1 MFSAFS
7 KLANWKFSAIGVCI
21 LDSSTYHFFSPTSAL
36 FLKKFKKN
44 SDF

>member
-1 MFSAFS
+1 M
-7 KLANWKFSAIGVCI
+7 LI
-21 LDSSTYHFFSPTSAL
+21 LLGAGALLVRFLFSPTSAL

>member
-1 MFSAFS
+1 MSKKFCGGRMFHG
-7 KLANWKFSAIGVCI
+7 AIFTKGGWHP
-21 LDSSTYHFFSPTSAL
+21 LFLTYSSPTSAL